1 MNAITSTATATAAA
15 MTVAGVAIPAVLP
28 RQEAAGLI
36 KALIGNESTIVALA
50 LPGARAEAALAVS
63 LGIALQSAVFGDDS
77 AYRRIEARARAS
89 GKVTKAGKI
98 AGKLGS
104 LMDAFGQARDFG
116 KAYRDLSSSDVDLT
130 RMLESPLC
138 PSLPAPKVAPAV
150 SAAAEPAEP
159 AAPAAPAARESVL
172 SVRRENRAPTEQ
184 QQRDRAAARIRA
196 LRAALKEARTTAAP
210 KKARAPKKAV
220 MA

>member
-1 MNAITSTATATAAA
+1 MTANITAPAPA
-15 MTVAGVAIPAVLP
+15 MVVAGIAIPAILP
-28 RQEAAGLI
+28 RQEASALI

-63 LGIALQSAVFGDDS
+63 LGIALQSAIFGDDS
-77 AYRRIEARARAS
+77 AFRRIDARARAT

-159 AAPAAPAARESVL
+159 AEPAAPAAPAARESVL

-210 KKARAPKKAV
+210 KARAPKKTAAV
-220 MA
+220 A